1 MEKNNDLFIEND
13 RISIILSQIQP
24 HFLYN
29 ALTLIQQYCRTDP
42 KTAEATLIEFSN
54 YLRGSLDS
62 LVLKKKITFERE
74 LCHVKNYLSIE
85 KKRFE
90 DKINVEYDIKAENFM
105 LPPLALQAIV
115 ENAVRH
121 GVTKKEGK
129 GTVRIETCEKD
140 GNIVITV
147 TDDGVGFIQSKDKN
161 LLYQQPGGI
170 KNVCNRLSVMC
181 GGFLE
186 VTSEPNIGTKA
197 EITIPGV
204 KNEYNCG

>member
-1 MEKNNDLFIEND
+1 MEVQNDSYNDNEND

-42 KTAEATLIEFSN
+42 KIAEETVVEFSN
-54 YLRGSLDS
+54 YLRGNLDS

-74 LCHVKNYLSIE
+74 FRHVKNYLSIE

-90 DKINVEYDIKAENFM
+90 NKLSVEFDIKTENFM

-121 GVTKKEGK
+121 GVTKKEDK
-129 GTVRIETCEKD
+129 GTVRIETCEIS
-140 GNIVITV
+140 GNIIITV
-147 TDDGVGFIQSKDKN
+147 IDDGVGFNQSKEQE
-161 LLYQQPGGI
+161 LLNQRSGGI
-170 KNVCNRLSVMC
+170 QNVRNSLSVMC
-181 GGFLE
+181 GGTLE
-186 VTSEPNIGTKA
+186 ITSKPDFGTKA
-197 EITIPGV
+197 VITIPAG
-204 KNEYNCG
+204 

>member
-1 MEKNNDLFIEND
+1 MEKQNDLFNEND

-42 KTAEATLIEFSN
+42 KIAEETVIEFSN

-62 LVLKKKITFERE
+62 LVLRKTITFERE
-74 LCHVKNYLSIE
+74 FRHVKNYLNIE

-90 DKINVEYDIKAENFM
+90 DKLNTEFDIKTENFM
-105 LPPLALQAIV
+105 LPPLALQVIV

-121 GVTKKEGK
+121 GITKKEGS

-140 GNIVITV
+140 GNIMISVI
-147 TDDGVGFIQSKDKN
+147 DDGVGFIQSEEQEF
-161 LLYQQPGGI
+161 LYKRPGGI
-170 KNVCNRLSVMC
+170 LNVRNSLTSMC

-186 VTSEPNIGTKA
+186 ITSKPDVGTKA
-197 EITIPGV
+197 VITIPGV
-204 KNEYNCG
+204 KK